1 MLLVAIIL
9 FALVVVVLA
18 ALTFQNFQKDVVVA
32 LFTWHTPSLPLGL
45 LLMFAFC
52 LGALVLYFVSA
63 AWAWQD
69 SRELRRL
76 RLEVENLRRGVPPP
90 ATPVTPREGQVP
102 PAPAPMIPMPGM
114 SQKPPDISD
123 MPTLH

>member
-18 ALTFQNFQKDVVVA
+18 ALTFQNFQSDVVVV
-32 LFTWHTPSLPLGL
+32 LFTWRTPSLPVGL
-45 LLMFAFC
+45 LLMFTFC

-63 AWAWQD
+63 TWAWQD

-76 RLEVENLRRGVPPP
+76 RLEVENLRRGVHPP
-90 ATPVTPREGQVP
+90 AVRVARVEGQVP
-102 PAPAPMIPMPGM
+102 PASAPVIPMPGM